1 MKALTL
7 SLALVAL
14 PLAACSTTGPTSVPS
29 LQLTSA
35 KGLFTAEA
43 GFEGATIAA
52 DAAVK
57 SGTLHGKNAQ
67 TVLVAMD
74 KAHSAILTGRAAYMA
89 GNLALVATQTALAN
103 ASLQTAQA
111 ALPAK

>member
-1 MKALTL
+1 MKALVL

-14 PLAACSTTGPTSVPS
+14 PLAACQTTGPGSVPS

-35 KGLFTAEA
+35 KGLFAAEA
-43 GFEGATIAA
+43 AFEAATIAA
-52 DAAVK
+52 EAGVK
-57 SGTLHGKNAQ
+57 SGSLHGKNAQ
-67 TVLVAMD
+67 TVLTAMNQ
-74 KAHSAILTGRAAYMA
+74 AHDALNVGRAAYLA

-103 ASLQTAQA
+103 ASIQTAQA